1 VLELIN
7 AKTELYGVIG
17 NPIRH
22 SLSPII
28 HNGVFQRMGLN
39 AVYLA
44 FEVNNLEKAMSG
56 IRELGLRGVSVTHPL
71 KTQILPYL
79 NDVEDLA
86 WRIRAVNTI
95 MNEGG
100 RLVGY
105 NTDWRG
111 ALEALEEK
119 VDLRGKKV
127 LLLGAGGTARAIGF
141 GLKEIGV
148 QTIISNRSLDKA
160 DELAKDLG
168 FICRPL
174 SSIDE
179 FTFDVIINATSVG
192 MFPHDAESPL
202 SKNFLREGMVVMDIV
217 YEPLKTKLLQ
227 DAEEQCCVTIDGL
240 EMLAYQ
246 GAGQLEIWTG
256 RKPGINQIKED
267 LRRAV
272 HEKKLSQ
279 IPPHLPLQKGGEPPP
294 LKKGDRGGFS

>member
-28 HNGVFQRMGLN
+28 HNGVFQRMGWN

-44 FEVNNLEKAMSG
+44 FEVNDLEKAMSG

-71 KTQILPYL
+71 KTRILPYL
-79 NDVEDLA
+79 DDVEDLA
-86 WRIRAVNTI
+86 GRIRAVNTI

-100 RLVGY
+100 KLIGY
-105 NTDWRG
+105 NTDGRG

-141 GLKEIGV
+141 GLKEKGV
-148 QTIISNRSLDKA
+148 QTVISNRSLDKA

-168 FICRPL
+168 FICRLL
-174 SSIDE
+174 SSIDDLS
-179 FTFDVIINATSVG
+179 FDVVINATSLG
-192 MFPHDAESPL
+192 MFPNDAESPL
-202 SKNFLREGMVVMDIV
+202 PKKFLKEGMVVMEII
-217 YEPLKTKLLQ
+217 YEPLKTKLLKEA
-227 DAEEQCCVTIDGL
+227 DERHCVTIDGL
-240 EMLAYQ
+240 EMLAHQ

-256 RKPGINQIKED
+256 KRPDIRKIKED
-267 LRRAV
+267 LHRAV
-272 HEKKLSQ
+272 HGK
-279 IPPHLPLQKGGEPPP
+279 
-294 LKKGDRGGFS
+294 